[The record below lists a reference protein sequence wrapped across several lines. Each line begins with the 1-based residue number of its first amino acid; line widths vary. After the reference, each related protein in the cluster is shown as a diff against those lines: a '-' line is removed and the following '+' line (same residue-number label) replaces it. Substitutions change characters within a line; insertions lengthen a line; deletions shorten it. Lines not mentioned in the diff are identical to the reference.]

1 MYVTTPAGG
10 AGSPLSAAI
19 DRPIGDAVWSPDS
32 RSLIVSVPDRTTNAL
47 YRLPLRG
54 APQRI
59 DVGDITPGVPLTTT
73 GGADAPALSN
83 AIASDGTT
91 VFVATST
98 AQPPELFRYSPK
110 GGTVKVT
117 DFNAALADVA
127 WSSAERVTF
136 PTTTGVAGDGV
147 LYMPP
152 EFSAQ
157 RRYPLVVF
165 IHGGPSDPSML
176 EFDFWAQVMAA
187 HGWLVLRPNY
197 RGSPNLGLA
206 YQRAILYDPEEGPGK
221 DIMAALEAVRARG
234 IVDGSRIAVSGWST
248 TASPTPTSST
258 DRRSSTPTRRSGG
271 APRRFGMR
279 AT

>member
-1 MYVTTPAGG
+1 
-10 AGSPLSAAI
+10 
-19 DRPIGDAVWSPDS
+19 
-32 RSLIVSVPDRTTNAL
+32 
-47 YRLPLRG
+47 
-54 APQRI
+54 
-59 DVGDITPGVPLTTT
+59 
-73 GGADAPALSN
+73 
-83 AIASDGTT
+83 
-91 VFVATST
+91 
-98 AQPPELFRYSPK
+98 
-110 GGTVKVT
+110 
-117 DFNAALADVA
+117 
-127 WSSAERVTF
+127 
-136 PTTTGVAGDGV
+136 
-147 LYMPP
+147 
-152 EFSAQ
+152 
-157 RRYPLVVF
+157 
-165 IHGGPSDPSML
+165 ML